1 MCDTLEDAGYTI
13 VGPASTLDEAHE
25 LVETTKFNAALLD
38 ANLSGEAVDEVAAA
52 LTRKG
57 MPFAFVTGYGREAL
71 PEAFRHAPLLN
82 KPLLPKSAFDMLE
95 KDRKSVVEGKGV
107 SVRVDLGGCRIIKK
121 KRNNEDT
128 SRYNNR
134 LEKKCF

>member
-1 MCDTLEDAGYTI
+1 MRISDWSSDVCSSDLILLIEDEPLIAMDMCDTLEDGGYTV

-25 LVETTKFNAALLD
+25 LVETAKFDAALLD

-82 KPLLPKSAFDMLE
+82 KPL
-95 KDRKSVVEGKGV
+95 DRKSKRRVGKE
-107 SVRVDLGGCRIIKK
+107 SVRTWR
-121 KRNNEDT
+121 T
-128 SRYNNR
+128 
-134 LEKKCF
+134 

>member
-1 MCDTLEDAGYTI
+1 MDMGDTLEDAGYTV

-25 LVETTKFNAALLD
+25 LVETAKFDAALLD

-57 MPFAFVTGYGREAL
+57 MHFAFVTGYGREAL

-95 KDRKSVVEGKGV
+95 KLLSRETPHIRPTADRKGVVEGKRW
-107 SVRVDLGGCRIIKK
+107 SVRVDFGV
-121 KRNNEDT
+121 
-128 SRYNNR
+128 
-134 LEKKCF
+134 

>member
-1 MCDTLEDAGYTI
+1 MFFFFFKQKTAYEMRISDWSSDVCSSDLCDTLEDAGYTV

-25 LVETTKFNAALLD
+25 LVETAKFDAALLD

-71 PEAFRHAPLLN
+71 PEAFRHVPLLN
-82 KPLLPKSAFDMLE
+82 NPLLPKSAFRSDAPT
-95 KDRKSVVEGKGV
+95 S
-107 SVRVDLGGCRIIKK
+107 DLQVLLRHPY
-121 KRNNEDT
+121 DVF
-128 SRYNNR
+128 S
-134 LEKKCF
+134 